1 MNIQYIYTL
10 FKLITRYRAIK
21 WYRVADN
28 LSRYLRVIIGPSI
41 WRPSIRWYR
50 EKNGTI
56 DDGSRIRRLYTL
68 SLSLRLSIL
77 GFSGRISNIY
87 PRTITIVRMVQWNNR
102 SNNRSRGVESMA
114 GEEISPKTNIALRES
129 SRNRDDRISLPWDG
143 ARYRD
148 YIWPKR
154 RKRSLTQDGDGG

>member
-10 FKLITRYRAIK
+10 FKLITWYRAIK

-68 SLSLRLSIL
+68 SLS
-77 GFSGRISNIY
+77 
-87 PRTITIVRMVQWNNR
+87 TIVHFGIPWSYLEYISTYHNNR
-102 SNNRSRGVESMA
+102 TDGSMEQSVEQSVTRRWIDRGRRNIPENEYRPPRIGANRVETGTTGLAYLGTEPDIVTISGLRGE
-114 GEEISPKTNIALRES
+114 NDL
-129 SRNRDDRISLPWDG
+129 
-143 ARYRD
+143 
-148 YIWPKR
+148 
-154 RKRSLTQDGDGG
+154 